1 MEELKKAL
9 TQSLIL
15 AYPTREGFFILDT
28 DASNVGMGTVLS
40 QVQDGLEKVV
50 CYFSKTFSR
59 SERSYCVTRREL
71 LAVVVSIKHFHH

>member
-1 MEELKKAL
+1 
-9 TQSLIL
+9 L

-28 DASNVGMGTVLS
+28 NASNVGMGAI
-40 QVQDGLEKVV
+40 DGLEKVV